1 MASHTTEGVMFTALE
16 YVYGK
21 STAVKCLILILALSM
36 FLQLLS
42 YM

>member
-1 MASHTTEGVMFTALE
+1 MVSHTTEGAMFTALG

-21 STAVKCLILILALSM
+21 STAAICLILILALSM
-36 FLQLLS
+36 FLPRLS